1 MSSSFFIVLLVK
13 LCHLFICFRNLF
25 LQCFILLI
33 NLTFK
38 LINKILSF
46 TKIWNLKFPL
56 LYPFFLIDWPVR
68 VNLKQTKHQNIMTD
82 AYDIKIYWVCPS
94 IRFLDPPPKA
104 PTPSAPP
111 SINLYM
117 TINFKLF
124 CIILGLG
131 QVKTISRPS
140 AARTG

>member
-46 TKIWNLKFPL
+46 TKIWNLKFLL

-94 IRFLDPPPKA
+94 IRFLDPPP
-104 PTPSAPP
+104 PP
-111 SINLYM
+111 PPLLSILYM
-117 TINFKLF
+117 TNYYSAKLF
-124 CIILGLG
+124 CFILELG
-131 QVKTISRPS
+131 
-140 AARTG
+140 